1 MINRSNIRIIIAL
14 LTLALSGL
22 IAIQIYWINNAIDL
36 ERQRFETNVANA
48 MQNVVDLVE
57 RQEVASKVR
66 KSFDASR
73 QGKMFFMGIDSII
86 SKNLNRKDTT
96 TSGLVYWNEVS
107 PGELQTE
114 FRQLTQDG
122 TIESVSEIRN
132 DSTGT
137 VEYRKRRTLKQTNG
151 QPFFSDITSE
161 VSTLEESHDPSL
173 ERLMKKSGL
182 VNDVFR
188 ELFNV
193 NANSGV
199 EDRVNPQ
206 LIDSLLHQEL
216 SAAGISADFEFGLYD
231 FVSNK
236 LFMDH
241 PSDHARD
248 MMRSKFRVRLFPH
261 DILYH
266 PDYLMLY
273 FPSQERYVFNNLWVM
288 FGSSAFFILILIG
301 SFYYSIHTIIRQKK
315 LSDIKNDFINNMTHE
330 LKTPI
335 STISLACEAL
345 NDPDL
350 NKSATTAANY
360 TRMISEENKRLSV
373 LVENVLRSA
382 MLDQSDFRL
391 RTDRV
396 DMHEIVNS
404 VVKSF
409 QVHFDRRKV
418 KLKLD
423 LSAHAHALTGD
434 LVHLTNAVF
443 NLVDNALKY
452 TPDAPEIGIKSF
464 NQLGYFCLSVSDNG
478 IGISRDQHKKI
489 FEKLYRVPTGNIH
502 NVKGFGLGLSYV
514 KSIIEKHQGQIRI
527 ESEPGVGSTFTVFI
541 PLELTLN
548 EHELR
553 SET

>member
-1 MINRSNIRIIIAL
+1 MINKSNIRLISAL
-14 LTLALSGL
+14 LALSLSGL
-22 IAIQIYWINNAIDL
+22 IAIQIYWINNAIEL
-36 ERQRFETNVANA
+36 EQQRFETNVSNA
-48 MQNVVDLVE
+48 LNQVVDMVE

-114 FRQLTQDG
+114 FRQITQDG
-122 TIESVSEIRN
+122 NIESVSEIKT
-132 DSTGT
+132 DSNGT
-137 VEYRKRRTLKQTNG
+137 VETKRRRTLKQTNG
-151 QPFFSDITSE
+151 QPFYSDVTSE
-161 VSTLEESHDPSL
+161 LRSLEQNSDPRL

-182 VNDVFR
+182 VNDVFQ
-188 ELFNV
+188 ELFNLNV
-193 NANSGV
+193 NSGV

-206 LIDSLLHQEL
+206 LIDSLLKIEL
-216 SAAGISADFEFGLYD
+216 AAVGISADYEFGLYD
-231 FVSNK
+231 FISNR
-236 LFMDH
+236 LFVDH
-241 PSDHARD
+241 PSDYSQEL
-248 MMRSKFRVRLFPH
+248 MRSRFRVRLFPH

-288 FGSSAFFILILIG
+288 FASSAFFILMLIG
-301 SFYYSIHTIIRQKK
+301 AFYYTIHTIIRQKK

-350 NKSATTAANY
+350 NKSPATASNY
-360 TRMISEENKRLSV
+360 TRMINEENKRLSL

-382 MLDQSDFRL
+382 MLDQSDFAL
-391 RTDRV
+391 RSEKV
-396 DMHEIVNS
+396 NMHDIVNTVNRS
-404 VVKSF
+404 L
-409 QVHFDRRKV
+409 QVHFERNKV
-418 KLKLD
+418 ELKLE
-423 LSAHAHALTGD
+423 LNAQKFEIIGD
-434 LVHLTNAVF
+434 VVHLTNTVF

-452 TPDAPEIGIKSF
+452 TPDSPQITISTR
-464 NQLGYFCLSVSDNG
+464 NQGGNFCLSVQDNG
-478 IGISRDQHKKI
+478 IGISRDQQKKI
-489 FEKLYRVPTGNIH
+489 FDKLYRVPTGNIH

-514 KSIIEKHQGQIRI
+514 KAIVEKHLGHIKI
-527 ESEPGVGSTFTVFI
+527 DSEPGVGSKFTLVL
-541 PLELTLN
+541 PLESVIN
-548 EHELR
+548 
-553 SET
+553 S

>member
-1 MINRSNIRIIIAL
+1 VINRSNIRIIIAL

-86 SKNLNRKDTT
+86 SKNITRKDTT

-114 FRQLTQDG
+114 FRQLNQDG

-161 VSTLEESHDPSL
+161 VSSL
-173 ERLMKKSGL
+173 EGNTDPRLDRLMKKSGL
-182 VNDVFR
+182 VNDIFR

-193 NANSGV
+193 NANSGI
-199 EDRVNPQ
+199 EERVNPL
-206 LIDSLLHQEL
+206 LIDSLLHAEL
-216 SAAGISADFEFGLYD
+216 ETAGISADFEFGLYD
-231 FVSNK
+231 FINNK

-241 PSDHARD
+241 PSDHAREL
-248 MMRSKFRVRLFPH
+248 MRSKFRVRLFPH

-266 PDYLMLY
+266 PDYLMLF
-273 FPSQERYVFNNLWVM
+273 FPSQESYVFNNLWVM

-301 SFYYSIHTIIRQKK
+301 SFYYTIHTIIRQKR

-350 NKSATTAANY
+350 NKSATTATNY
-360 TRMISEENKRLSV
+360 TRMIAEENKRLSI

-391 RTDRV
+391 RNDSL
-396 DMHEIVNS
+396 DMHELIQRVM
-404 VVKSF
+404 KSF
-409 QVHFDRRKV
+409 QVHFERRKV
-418 KLKLD
+418 NLKVSLD
-423 LSAHAHALTGD
+423 AKNFKLTGD
-434 LVHLTNAVF
+434 QVHLTNAVF
-443 NLVDNALKY
+443 NLIDNALKY
-452 TPDAPEIGIKSF
+452 TPESPEIVVTSF
-464 NQLGYFCLSVSDNG
+464 NQGGYFCLAVADNG
-478 IGISRDQHKKI
+478 VGISRDQHKKI
-489 FEKLYRVPTGNIH
+489 FDKLYRVPTGNVH

-514 KSIIEKHQGQIRI
+514 KSIIEKHRGLIKL
-527 ESEPGVGSTFTVFI
+527 ESELGVGSTFTVFI
-541 PLELTLN
+541 PLESTLN
-548 EHELR
+548 GNEIR
-553 SET
+553 SN

>member
-86 SKNLNRKDTT
+86 SKNITRKDTT

-114 FRQLTQDG
+114 FRQLNQDG

-161 VSTLEESHDPSL
+161 VSSL
-173 ERLMKKSGL
+173 EGNTDPRLDRLMKKSGL
-182 VNDVFR
+182 VNDIFR

-193 NANSGV
+193 NANSGI
-199 EDRVNPQ
+199 EERVNPL
-206 LIDSLLHQEL
+206 LIDSLLHAEL
-216 SAAGISADFEFGLYD
+216 ETAGISADFEFGLYD
-231 FVSNK
+231 FINNK

-241 PSDHARD
+241 PSDHAREL
-248 MMRSKFRVRLFPH
+248 MRSKFRVRLFPH

-266 PDYLMLY
+266 PDYLMLF
-273 FPSQERYVFNNLWVM
+273 FPSQESYVFNNLWVM

-301 SFYYSIHTIIRQKK
+301 SFYYTIHTIIRQKR

-350 NKSATTAANY
+350 NKSATTATNY
-360 TRMISEENKRLSV
+360 TRMIAEENKRLSI

-391 RTDRV
+391 RNDSL
-396 DMHEIVNS
+396 DMHELIQRVM
-404 VVKSF
+404 KSF
-409 QVHFDRRKV
+409 QVHFERRKV
-418 KLKLD
+418 NLKVSLD
-423 LSAHAHALTGD
+423 AKNFKLTGD
-434 LVHLTNAVF
+434 QVHLTNAVF
-443 NLVDNALKY
+443 NLIDNALKY
-452 TPDAPEIGIKSF
+452 TPESPEIVVTSF
-464 NQLGYFCLSVSDNG
+464 NQGGYFCLAVADNG
-478 IGISRDQHKKI
+478 VGISRDQHKKI
-489 FEKLYRVPTGNIH
+489 FDKLYRVPTGNVH

-514 KSIIEKHQGQIRI
+514 KSIIEKHRGLIKL
-527 ESEPGVGSTFTVFI
+527 ESELGVGSTFTVFI
-541 PLELTLN
+541 PLESTLN
-548 EHELR
+548 GNEIR
-553 SET
+553 SN

>member
-22 IAIQIYWINNAIDL
+22 IAIQIYWIDNAIDL

-86 SKNLNRKDTT
+86 SKNINRKDTT

-161 VSTLEESHDPSL
+161 VSTLEENQDPSL

-199 EDRVNPQ
+199 EDRVNPL
-206 LIDSLLHQEL
+206 LIDSLLRQEL

-241 PSDHARD
+241 PSDHARE

-273 FPSQERYVFNNLWVM
+273 FPSQERYVFNNLWLM

-301 SFYYSIHTIIRQKK
+301 AFYYTIHTIIRQKK

-350 NKSATTAANY
+350 NKSATTASNY

-396 DMHEIVNS
+396 DMHELVNG

-418 KLKLD
+418 ALKLE
-423 LSAHAHALTGD
+423 LGASKFVLTGD
-434 LVHLTNAVF
+434 QVHLTNAVF

-452 TPDAPEIGIKSF
+452 TPDAPEIQIKSF
-464 NQLGYFCLSVSDNG
+464 NQAGYFCLSVTDNG

-514 KSIIEKHQGQIRI
+514 KSIIEKHQGQIKI

-548 EHELR
+548 DHELR
-553 SET
+553 SDS

>member
-1 MINRSNIRIIIAL
+1 VINRSNIRIIIAL

-86 SKNLNRKDTT
+86 SKNISRKDTT

-114 FRQLTQDG
+114 FRQLNQDG

-161 VSTLEESHDPSL
+161 VSSL
-173 ERLMKKSGL
+173 EGNTDPRLDRLMKKSGL
-182 VNDVFR
+182 VNDIFR

-193 NANSGV
+193 NANSGI
-199 EDRVNPQ
+199 EERVNPL
-206 LIDSLLHQEL
+206 LIDSLLHAEL
-216 SAAGISADFEFGLYD
+216 ETAGISADFEFGLYD
-231 FVSNK
+231 FINNK

-241 PSDHARD
+241 PSDHAREL
-248 MMRSKFRVRLFPH
+248 MRSKFRVRLFPH

-273 FPSQERYVFNNLWVM
+273 FPSQESYVFNNLWVM

-301 SFYYSIHTIIRQKK
+301 SFYYTIHTIIRQKR

-350 NKSATTAANY
+350 NKSATTATNY
-360 TRMISEENKRLSV
+360 TRMIAEENKRLSI

-391 RTDRV
+391 RNDSL
-396 DMHEIVNS
+396 DMHELIQRVI
-404 VVKSF
+404 KSF
-409 QVHFDRRKV
+409 QVHFERRKV
-418 KLKLD
+418 HLKVSLEAKNFKLTAD
-423 LSAHAHALTGD
+423 Q
-434 LVHLTNAVF
+434 VHLTNAVF
-443 NLVDNALKY
+443 NLIDNALKY
-452 TPDAPEIGIKSF
+452 TPESPEIAVTSF
-464 NQLGYFCLSVSDNG
+464 NQGGYFCLAVADNG
-478 IGISRDQHKKI
+478 VGISRDQHKKI
-489 FEKLYRVPTGNIH
+489 FDKLYRVPTGNVH

-514 KSIIEKHQGQIRI
+514 KSIIEKHRGLIKL
-527 ESEPGVGSTFTVFI
+527 ESELGVGSTFTVFI
-541 PLELTLN
+541 PLEATLN
-548 EHELR
+548 GNEIR
-553 SET
+553 SN

>member
-86 SKNLNRKDTT
+86 SKNITRKDTT

-114 FRQLTQDG
+114 FRQLNQDG

-161 VSTLEESHDPSL
+161 VSSL
-173 ERLMKKSGL
+173 EGNTDPRLDRLMKKSGL
-182 VNDVFR
+182 VNDIFR

-193 NANSGV
+193 NANSGI
-199 EDRVNPQ
+199 EERVNPL
-206 LIDSLLHQEL
+206 LIDSLLHAEL
-216 SAAGISADFEFGLYD
+216 ETAGISADFEFGLYD
-231 FVSNK
+231 FINNK

-241 PSDHARD
+241 PSDHAREL
-248 MMRSKFRVRLFPH
+248 MRSKFRVRLFPH

-266 PDYLMLY
+266 PDYLMLF
-273 FPSQERYVFNNLWVM
+273 FPSQESYVFNNLWVM

-301 SFYYSIHTIIRQKK
+301 SFYYTIHTIIRQKR

-350 NKSATTAANY
+350 NKSATTATNY
-360 TRMISEENKRLSV
+360 TRMIAEENKRLSI

-391 RTDRV
+391 RNDSL
-396 DMHEIVNS
+396 DMHELIHRVM
-404 VVKSF
+404 KSF
-409 QVHFDRRKV
+409 QVHFERRKV
-418 KLKLD
+418 NLKVSLD
-423 LSAHAHALTGD
+423 AKNFKLTGD
-434 LVHLTNAVF
+434 QVHLTNAVF
-443 NLVDNALKY
+443 NLIDNALKY
-452 TPDAPEIGIKSF
+452 TPESPEIVVTSF
-464 NQLGYFCLSVSDNG
+464 NQGAYFCLAVADNG
-478 IGISRDQHKKI
+478 VGISRDQHKKI
-489 FEKLYRVPTGNIH
+489 FDKLYRVPTGNVH

-514 KSIIEKHQGQIRI
+514 KSIIEKHRGLIKL
-527 ESEPGVGSTFTVFI
+527 ESELGVGSTFTVFI
-541 PLELTLN
+541 PLESTLN
-548 EHELR
+548 GNEIR
-553 SET
+553 SN

>member
-1 MINRSNIRIIIAL
+1 VINRSNIRIIIAL

-86 SKNLNRKDTT
+86 SKNITRKDTT

-114 FRQLTQDG
+114 FRQLNQDG

-161 VSTLEESHDPSL
+161 VSSL
-173 ERLMKKSGL
+173 EGNTDPRLDRLMKKSGL
-182 VNDVFR
+182 VNDIFR

-193 NANSGV
+193 NANSGI
-199 EDRVNPQ
+199 EERVNPL
-206 LIDSLLHQEL
+206 LIDSLLHAEL
-216 SAAGISADFEFGLYD
+216 ETAGISTDFEFGLYD
-231 FVSNK
+231 FINNK

-241 PSDHARD
+241 PSDHAREL
-248 MMRSKFRVRLFPH
+248 MRSKFRVRLFPH

-266 PDYLMLY
+266 PDYLMLF
-273 FPSQERYVFNNLWVM
+273 FPSQESYVFNNLWVM

-301 SFYYSIHTIIRQKK
+301 SFYYTIHTIIRQKR

-350 NKSATTAANY
+350 NKSATTATNY
-360 TRMISEENKRLSV
+360 TRMIAEENKRLSI

-391 RTDRV
+391 RNDSL
-396 DMHEIVNS
+396 DMHELIQRVM
-404 VVKSF
+404 KSF
-409 QVHFDRRKV
+409 QVHFERRKV
-418 KLKLD
+418 NLKVSLD
-423 LSAHAHALTGD
+423 AKNFKLTGD
-434 LVHLTNAVF
+434 QVHLTNAVF
-443 NLVDNALKY
+443 NLIDNALKY
-452 TPDAPEIGIKSF
+452 TPESPEIVVTSF
-464 NQLGYFCLSVSDNG
+464 NQGGYFCLAVADNG
-478 IGISRDQHKKI
+478 VGISRDQHKKI
-489 FEKLYRVPTGNIH
+489 FDKLYRVPTGNVH

-514 KSIIEKHQGQIRI
+514 KSIIEKHRGLIKL
-527 ESEPGVGSTFTVFI
+527 ESELGVGSTFTVFI
-541 PLELTLN
+541 PLESTLN
-548 EHELR
+548 GNEIR
-553 SET
+553 SN

>member
-1 MINRSNIRIIIAL
+1 MINRGNIRIIIAL
-14 LTLALSGL
+14 LTLSLSGL
-22 IAIQIYWINNAIDL
+22 VAIQIYWINNAIDL
-36 ERQRFETNVANA
+36 ERQRFETTVASA

-86 SKNLNRKDTT
+86 SKNISRKDTT

-151 QPFFSDITSE
+151 EPFFSDITSE
-161 VSTLEESHDPSL
+161 VSSLEGNSDPRL

-193 NANSGV
+193 NANSGI
-199 EDRVNPQ
+199 EERVDPL
-206 LIDSLLHQEL
+206 LIDSLLRAEL
-216 SAAGISADFEFGLYD
+216 ETAGISAEFEFGLYD
-231 FVSNK
+231 FINNK

-241 PSDHARD
+241 PSDHAREL
-248 MMRSKFRVRLFPH
+248 MRSKFRVRLFPH

-266 PDYLMLY
+266 PDYLMLF
-273 FPSQERYVFNNLWVM
+273 FPSQESYIFNNLWLM

-301 SFYYSIHTIIRQKK
+301 SFYYTIHTIIKQKR

-350 NKSATTAANY
+350 NKSAASAANY
-360 TRMISEENKRLSV
+360 TRMIAEENKRLSI

-391 RTDRV
+391 RNDSL
-396 DMHEIVNS
+396 DMHDLIQRVL
-404 VVKSF
+404 KSF

-418 KLKLD
+418 NLKIELN
-423 LSAHAHALTGD
+423 ATNVKLTGD
-434 LVHLTNAVF
+434 QVHLTNAVF
-443 NLVDNALKY
+443 NLIDNALKY
-452 TPDAPEIGIKSF
+452 TPEGPEILIKTY
-464 NQLGYFCLSVSDNG
+464 NQQHYFCLSVGDNG
-478 IGISRDQHKKI
+478 VGISRDQHKKI
-489 FEKLYRVPTGNIH
+489 FDKLYRVPTGNIH

-514 KSIIEKHQGQIRI
+514 KSIIEKHRGII
-527 ESEPGVGSTFTVFI
+527 KLESEPGIGSTFTVFI

-548 EHELR
+548 SNENR
-553 SET
+553 SHL